1 MKAFILFLL
10 LSGCT
15 YRYDTGSF
23 ANDAHVY
30 SHAPAVPVTYEPIP
44 CPESTSKIEVTN
56 KLNNETNT
64 ITTTAVSSH
73 SQIDPCFQ

>member
-1 MKAFILFLL
+1 MKRYIVLL
-10 LSGCT
+10 LLPACT
-15 YRYDTGSF
+15 YRYETGSF
-23 ANDAHVY
+23 TNDPHQY
-30 SHAPAVPVTYEPIP
+30 SQNYLTAPAIEAIP
-44 CPESTSKIEVTN
+44 CKESTSKIEVTN